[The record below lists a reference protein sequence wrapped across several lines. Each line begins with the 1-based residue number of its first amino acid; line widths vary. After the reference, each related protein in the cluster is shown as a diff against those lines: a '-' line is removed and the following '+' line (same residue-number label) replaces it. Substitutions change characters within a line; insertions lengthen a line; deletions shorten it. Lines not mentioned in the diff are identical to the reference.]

1 MSASPRLQ
9 RTAIYIGGFLGP
21 FAGQALGVI
30 LPEFGGSFGLSVP
43 TASLTL
49 TAYLLPFAV
58 VMLFSTH
65 LVRNLSPSRVILTAY
80 AVTAACT
87 VVLIFSP
94 WWWLFLVAYGIMGI
108 ANAFTTPV
116 LQIVLRRVTPPAQL
130 GGALGT
136 YTAMQSLGILATPL
150 VAGLVAEI
158 SWRIIFGITFALV
171 CGVLVIKV
179 PHIAPTPP
187 NKRAPAAIDW
197 GATLA
202 NMLACYAVGASIIG
216 SAFLIALQADN
227 SFSTNATQRG
237 LIVMCGGLAAA
248 LFARVLGQLSD
259 RVGANRMLIASLT
272 IAALSILLIP
282 YAQSPWL
289 LAALWGLTV
298 LTGQTAQ
305 TCINVTTLQASG
317 GERTLSTVQA
327 FRYFGSASTPLLILP
342 LFSHNALLGFALA
355 ASLLL
360 VAVLALSL
368 RSLRSPGI

>member
-1 MSASPRLQ
+1 MTASPRLQ

-30 LPEFGGSFGLSVP
+30 LPEFGSSFGLSVP

-58 VMLFSTH
+58 VMLFSTY
-65 LVRNLSPSRVILTAY
+65 LVRSLSPSRVILTAY
-80 AVTAACT
+80 AVTAVCAL
-87 VVLIFSP
+87 VLIFSP
-94 WWWLFLVAYGIMGI
+94 WWWLFLVAYSIMGI

-116 LQIVLRRVTPPAQL
+116 LQIVLRRITPPAQL

-158 SWRIIFGITFALV
+158 SWRIIFGITFALI
-171 CGVLVIKV
+171 CGVLIIKV
-179 PHIAPTPP
+179 PYVS
-187 NKRAPAAIDW
+187 PATLNDHAKEPIDW
-197 GATLA
+197 SAILA

-216 SAFLIALQADN
+216 SAFLIALQADY
-227 SFSTNATQRG
+227 SFSVNATQRG

-248 LFARVLGQLSD
+248 LFARTLGQLSD
-259 RVGANRMLIASLT
+259 KVGATRMLIASLI
-272 IAALSILLIP
+272 IAALNVLLIP
-282 YAQSPWL
+282 QTQSPWL

-298 LTGQTAQ
+298 LSGQTAQ
-305 TCINVTTLQASG
+305 TCINVTTLRASG
-317 GERTLSTVQA
+317 GERILSTVQA

-342 LFSHNALLGFALA
+342 LFSYAPTLGFALA
-355 ASLLL
+355 AGLLFIATIVL
-360 VAVLALSL
+360 VF
-368 RSLRSPGI
+368 RSLRSSGA